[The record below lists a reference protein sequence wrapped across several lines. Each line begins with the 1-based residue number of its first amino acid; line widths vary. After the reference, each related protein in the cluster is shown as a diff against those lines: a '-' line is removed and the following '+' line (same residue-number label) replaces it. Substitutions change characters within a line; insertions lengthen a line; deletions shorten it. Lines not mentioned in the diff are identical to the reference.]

1 MSTEMEFQYIC
12 EHLDWVQDEVRK
24 LHNETLSIMKMT
36 SSFDIMNR
44 LKKGPINELN
54 YNMMNAL
61 ETFDRI
67 LMEKYNISEAKAIS
81 LANKMIFTGSLSGAK
96 IPKRRSSKK
105 NTELETEVLKLLL
118 ASGRRAC

>member
-24 LHNETLSIMKMT
+24 LHNESKYIIQMT
-36 SSFDIMNR
+36 SSFDIMDR